1 MAKKSHL
8 LTTAILLPPSIYPS
22 KNLSASSSQ
31 SREWSS
37 KHLVWLNQKA
47 CKLPLFFS
55 FCGRSVI
62 ILAGVWEPHGGFPR
76 LTDTEIHTTRP
87 NTHDHHTQTRSL
99 TPTHI
104 YCHTHTYTH
113 LHPHPPSHPPS
124 RRLQPGP
131 NDRVQALDGQGGR
144 RLLVFRPAPDCS
156 QIAPGQGRG
165 LSASCEV
172 LSRKAPWELP
182 V

>member
-1 MAKKSHL
+1 MVLK
-8 LTTAILLPPSIYPS
+8 TD
-22 KNLSASSSQ
+22 
-31 SREWSS
+31 
-37 KHLVWLNQKA
+37 LVWLNQKA

-62 ILAGVWEPHGGFPR
+62 TLAGIWEPHGGFPR

-104 YCHTHTYTH
+104 HCHTHTHTH
-113 LHPHPPSHPPS
+113 TCTHTHPHTPIPKAPAWQMIGS
-124 RRLQPGP
+124 
-131 NDRVQALDGQGGR
+131 
-144 RLLVFRPAPDCS
+144 RLLTARVAAGRWWADQQPDCS